1 MTTPPG
7 IPPHIIGLARALEV
21 LTSAQRTLGARMSH
35 DLDLPRATIG
45 LLLHLSR
52 AGSTQVGCLAQHLK
66 VDTSVASRHVSALV
80 AAGLVERKVADD
92 DRRGRSVG
100 LTDAGRAKVTQLFA
114 RLTTDLSAAFAGWD
128 PADLDT
134 AAAAVIAVADAI
146 NRIDAPAAASALP
159 GADGAAG
166 PLPTPDQKDHA

>member
-1 MTTPPG
+1 MEGRVENAPKPG
-7 IPPHIIGLARALEV
+7 GRPARGE
-21 LTSAQRTLGARMSH
+21 SG
-35 DLDLPRATIG
+35 PR
-45 LLLHLSR
+45 
-52 AGSTQVGCLAQHLK
+52 
-66 VDTSVASRHVSALV
+66 
-80 AAGLVERKVADD
+80 ADD

-146 NRIDAPAAASALP
+146 NRIDTPAAASALP

>member
-1 MTTPPG
+1 MSTPPS
-7 IPPHIIGLARALEV
+7 IPPHILGLTRALEV
-21 LTSAQRTLGARMSH
+21 LTSAQRTLGARLAH

-52 AGSTQVGCLAQHLK
+52 NGATQVGCLAQHLR

-80 AAGLVERKVADD
+80 DAGLVERTVADD

-100 LTDAGRAKVTQLFA
+100 LTDAGRAKVDQLFT
-114 RLTTDLSAAFAGWD
+114 RLTEDLSVAFAGWA
-128 PADLDT
+128 PADLD
-134 AAAAVIAVADAI
+134 AAAASVIALAEAI
-146 NRIDAPAAASALP
+146 NQIDAPVAPSARP

-166 PLPTPDQKDHA
+166 PLPEPDPKDHA